1 MIQNPITKKNNHAQ
15 IPIESL
21 HTADENNDSE
31 QINDN
36 LEPGHKKSETE
47 KKRSQKEKEL
57 HSKCRKLGIT
67 FEPPLDNETEEQTRK
82 RCRRNS
88 DKIRRKINNMNL
100 AFENIPDPPPFT
112 TDEQFN
118 KAVDCIRSFELK
130 EMNYNIYS
138 CSICNETRIDMKIKN
153 NICDRCT
160 KDKLPIKMFSKENN
174 MDPGVVP
181 PELKDLT
188 IVEQQL
194 ISRISPCINL
204 HMLKHGGLVAN
215 GHCVAFPQ
223 EVSEPG
229 KIFQKRVRKQGE
241 NDTSKKFNVRRYKI
255 QNALIWLKEN
265 NSVYSDIIISQDR
278 INLLPL
284 DGELE
289 DVST

>member
-1 MIQNPITKKNNHAQ
+1 
-15 IPIESL
+15 
-21 HTADENNDSE
+21 
-31 QINDN
+31 
-36 LEPGHKKSETE
+36 
-47 KKRSQKEKEL
+47 
-57 HSKCRKLGIT
+57 
-67 FEPPLDNETEEQTRK
+67 
-82 RCRRNS
+82 
-88 DKIRRKINNMNL
+88 
-100 AFENIPDPPPFT
+100 
-112 TDEQFN
+112 
-118 KAVDCIRSFELK
+118 
-130 EMNYNIYS
+130 MNYNIYS
-138 CSICNETRIDMKIKN
+138 FSICNETRIDMKIKN

-174 MDPGVVP
+174 MDPGVFP

-204 HMLKHGGLVAN
+204 HMLKHGGLAAN

-229 KIFQKRVRKQGE
+229 KIFPKLPSEVNIIRVRKQGE
-241 NDTSKKFNVRRYKI
+241 NDTSKEFKVRRYKI

-289 DVST
+289 DIRL